1 MKHTSEAIERDVA
14 ALTTHGNDLR
24 HESAELSRT
33 AKELLREAARLT
45 RVLAKQKLGRLGN
58 AIERRTPFLFS
69 ATTRRTGSRHRRR
82 QP

>member
-1 MKHTSEAIERDVA
+1 MKQTSEAIERDVA

-24 HESAELSRT
+24 HESAELGRT

>member
-1 MKHTSEAIERDVA
+1 MKHTSETIERDVA

-24 HESAELSRT
+24 RESAELSRT

-45 RVLAKQKLGRLGN
+45 RVLATQKLGRLGN